1 MADEIFKKI
10 AADIDV
16 KRLLAET
23 KTLLSMTTWHP
34 DDSQIS
40 LQHRKGDEE
49 NPWHSG
55 VGTIGEWQGDEWVPY
70 FDERDF
76 NILNPQLENTYF
88 AQVLRSMPF
97 KPVRSRLMK
106 MPPKK
111 CYSIHVDETNRY
123 HLALQTNYH
132 ARFIFTKAERIYH
145 IPADGNIYWVDTIQE
160 HTAINGGKED
170 RIHLV
175 MLPA

>member
-1 MADEIFKKI
+1 MHDDIFQR
-10 AADIDV
+10 IDASIDTN
-16 KRLLAET
+16 RLLREISHILT
-23 KTLLSMTTWHP
+23 QTDWHP
-34 DDSQIS
+34 ADSQIS
-40 LQHRKGDEE
+40 LQHRQGDEE

-55 VGTIGEWQGDEWVPY
+55 VGTIGEWQGDQWVPY

-76 NILNPQLENTYF
+76 NILNPQLKGSYF
-88 AQVLRSMPF
+88 EEVLASMPF
-97 KPVRSRLMK
+97 VPVRSRLMK

-123 HLALQTNYH
+123 HIALQTNYH
-132 ARFIFTKAERIYH
+132 ARFIFTKAEKIYH
-145 IPADGNIYWVDTIQE
+145 IPADGNIYWVDTLQE
-160 HTAINGGKED
+160 HTAINGGKDD

>member
-1 MADEIFKKI
+1 MADDMFKQI
-10 AADIDV
+10 PATIDV
-16 KRLLAET
+16 DRLMSEIEMILR
-23 KTLLSMTTWHP
+23 MTAWHP
-34 DDSQIS
+34 ADSQIA
-40 LQHRKGDEE
+40 LQYRLGDED

-55 VGTIGEWQGDEWVPY
+55 TGTIGEWQGSVWVPY

-76 NILNPQLENTYF
+76 NILNPALHGTYF
-88 AQVLRSMPF
+88 QEVLASMPF
-97 KPVRSRLMK
+97 TAVRSRLMK

-123 HLALQTNYH
+123 HVAIQTNYH
-132 ARFIFTKAERIYH
+132 ARFIFTEAERIFH
-145 IPADGNIYWVDTIQE
+145 IPADGNIYWVDTLQE
-160 HTAINGGKED
+160 HTAINGGKDD